1 MRIICF
7 TIIWLLGLITQVN
20 AQTKAQ
26 IISDVRSTMEDFMA
40 DLSLVNED
48 KENSQQLLLDI
59 ADTYGSSEY
68 FMRDNRQMN
77 SFLSWLDSYCNIQ
90 LNGQVVQHTLT
101 IQEQSLKK
109 VDNKD
114 KNDQRWTFEGKL
126 HRSIFHSDKTMAL
139 PEKLLKL
146 TVVWNGT
153 KRYVKILSIDGEIPL
168 IPFGADNIDDKLQQA
183 TAFLESET
191 PDLAVHILAPMM
203 ANNERAK
210 EMMQK
215 AVEWYR
221 TMAEEGNI
229 HAMNALGLCYQFGA
243 VVPQNTDTAKEYYLK
258 AAMGGHPAAQNT
270 IGSFYG
276 IEKDYEKALQWY
288 YKAAEVG
295 DANALCN
302 IGIYHLFGYGI
313 EKDEKTAVEWFMKA
327 AVKGQAVARYNL
339 AYCYL
344 SGLGVTQNFKA
355 AEQWFLK
362 AAEQGMSLAEYMVG
376 YNYLTGEYFKKNIK
390 KAVYWLTKAAEKNQP
405 NAQTALGKMHMEG
418 EGVKVDYAKAKT
430 LLEKAVKQG
439 DAFAYYHLG
448 CIYSAGLSVQ
458 QDDEKA
464 VSLWKIAA
472 EHGVAQAQH
481 DLGVSYFRGAGIEKN
496 EQKAFEWFY
505 KSAQQNWPDGVY
517 NLARCYEFGRGTTKD
532 IEKALEYY
540 LKAQELG
547 YVNLEDTIAG
557 CKIELNRQQTK

>member
-203 ANNERAK
+203 ANNKRAK

-229 HAMNALGLCYQFGA
+229 HAMNALGLCYELGA
-243 VVPQNTDTAKEYYLK
+243 IVPQNTHLLFFIFQLGFVYFTGNML
-258 AAMGGHPAAQNT
+258 QNSWGT
-270 IGSFYG
+270 LRF
-276 IEKDYEKALQWY
+276 
-288 YKAAEVG
+288 
-295 DANALCN
+295 N
-302 IGIYHLFGYGI
+302 LF
-313 EKDEKTAVEWFMKA
+313 
-327 AVKGQAVARYNL
+327 
-339 AYCYL
+339 
-344 SGLGVTQNFKA
+344 
-355 AEQWFLK
+355 
-362 AAEQGMSLAEYMVG
+362 YMVG
-376 YNYLTGEYFKKNIK
+376 LLGSLIGGLLTGYATNYYIHLSLLLAVAILYPMMQINLYGFLPIRMKWLAVVDLVLLLPGILNGAWGERVAIVVSLLNVALFFADRLLNNLKSARRRYELKKN
-390 KAVYWLTKAAEKNQP
+390 WRT
-405 NAQTALGKMHMEG
+405 GKW
-418 EGVKVDYAKAKT
+418 
-430 LLEKAVKQG
+430 
-439 DAFAYYHLG
+439 
-448 CIYSAGLSVQ
+448 C
-458 QDDEKA
+458 
-464 VSLWKIAA
+464 
-472 EHGVAQAQH
+472 
-481 DLGVSYFRGAGIEKN
+481 
-496 EQKAFEWFY
+496 
-505 KSAQQNWPDGVY
+505 
-517 NLARCYEFGRGTTKD
+517 
-532 IEKALEYY
+532 
-540 LKAQELG
+540 
-547 YVNLEDTIAG
+547 
-557 CKIELNRQQTK
+557 